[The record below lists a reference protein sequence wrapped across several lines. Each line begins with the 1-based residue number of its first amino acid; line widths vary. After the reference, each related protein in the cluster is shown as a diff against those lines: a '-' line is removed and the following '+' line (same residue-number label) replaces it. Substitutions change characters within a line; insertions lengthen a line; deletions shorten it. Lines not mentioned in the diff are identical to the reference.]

1 MKISLDCTDDFSSF
15 IMRCNYE
22 NTYKDPN
29 GRCYTWTNQGLTQV
43 GWWNIQSRLQY
54 RKPVLPSDDYFK

>member
-1 MKISLDCTDDFSSF
+1 MP
-15 IMRCNYE
+15 CNYE

-29 GRCYTWTNQGLTQV
+29 GRCYTWTNQGLIPI
-43 GWWNIQSRLQY
+43 GWWNVQARIQF